1 MSPCQSTLE
10 IDVPQPVHFNS
21 RFRNPTTLGII
32 PEELCAECQVDSK
45 PGNVTLP
52 DDKEWES
59 SNDLDS
65 PLSYIVPRFITR
77 KGLEAFKAQ
86 YAMPE
91 IQGHKLWGTLRF
103 EYLSTYRILMA
114 TVFALNLAAV
124 AICFDRA
131 TLRNH
136 RVARRDIAI
145 TATSANLTA
154 NVLMRQEHVING
166 LFHIACG
173 LPASTPLQLRRQVA
187 KLAYSQG
194 GIHAACGISALAW
207 YICYTVQQK
216 FQPHSSRNETVAC
229 SVVSALIVCLLTV
242 VITMS
247 IPGVRR
253 RFHDHWE
260 LSHRFGGWSAICLFW
275 AQIII
280 SAVSSARKASRH
292 AGSVLVTMP
301 SFWMLIVI
309 TVCLIYPW
317 LRLRRLPVKVH
328 RRSSHAIE
336 LRFHNRNVA
345 SCASLSMSVSP
356 VMETHKFVAI
366 PHAPEDPERGYS
378 VIVSNA
384 GDWTRDLINSPPTHV
399 WHRGAPIIGMM
410 RIAACFRPVLVIATG
425 SGIGPCLSFLNCHRG
440 HPAHVLWSARSPE
453 EVYGGE
459 TLSNVL
465 EADPGALIIDT
476 KQTGRFELTEVAW
489 AKMQQTKA
497 EAAVIISNSKVTRD
511 VVFGMEARGVIAF
524 GAIFDS

>member
-10 IDVPQPVHFNS
+10 IDVPQPVHFTS
-21 RFRNPTTLGII
+21 RFRSPTTPGII
-32 PEELCAECQVDSK
+32 SEEFCAESQVDGK
-45 PGNVTLP
+45 PTNVILP

-65 PLSYIVPRFITR
+65 PLSSTAPRFITR
-77 KGLEAFKAQ
+77 KELEAFKAQ

-124 AICFDRA
+124 AISFDRA
-131 TLRNH
+131 TFRIH
-136 RVARRDIAI
+136 QVARRDMAI

-173 LPASTPLQLRRQVA
+173 VPPSTPLQLRRQVA
-187 KLAYSQG
+187 KFAYSQG

-207 YICYTVQQK
+207 YICFTVQQM
-216 FQPHSSRNETVAC
+216 FQSHGSRSETVAC
-229 SVVSALIVCLLTV
+229 SVISTLVIGLLAV
-242 VITMS
+242 VITTS
-247 IPGVRR
+247 IAGFRR

-280 SAVSSARKASRH
+280 SAVSSGRKASRH
-292 AGSVLVTMP
+292 AGLVLATTP

-317 LRLRRLPVKVH
+317 LWLRRLPVKAQ
-328 RRSSHAIE
+328 RRSTHAME

-345 SCASLSMSVSP
+345 SCASLSMSVNP
-356 VMETHKFVAI
+356 VMENHKFVAI
-366 PHAPEDPERGYS
+366 PHVPEDPEMGYS

-384 GDWTRDLINSPPTHV
+384 GDWTRDFINSPPTHV

-459 TLSNVL
+459 ILSDVL
-465 EADPGALIIDT
+465 EADRGALIVDT
-476 KQTGRFELTEVAW
+476 KESGRFDLTEVAW

-497 EAAVIISNSKVTRD
+497 EAAVILSNAKVTRD
-511 VVFGMEARGVIAF
+511 VVFGLEARGVIAF